1 MSDKQ
6 VINENQIQET
16 IKKYDKTERTRD
28 LKGNLKKL
36 VSIIAIAMALYHLYT
51 SWHGTPT
58 AIIHRSIHVS
68 FMLVLIFFLYPMSS
82 KENVFTKFIDA
93 LFIVASIIPYLYLK
107 TNFHEI
113 VNRAGMPTSID
124 IMVGILLVIL
134 VLEAGRRVTGLVLP
148 VLAVIFLLYGLT
160 GNLLSGYFSHKGFS
174 IPEIIEYMYL
184 TTEGIFGT
192 PIGVSAQYLILF
204 VIFGSFL
211 LKSGV
216 GDFITEIALAIA
228 GDKRG
233 GPAQVAVLSSA
244 LMGSVNGSAVA
255 NVVTTGTFTI
265 PLMKKIGYTPEFAGG
280 VEAAAS
286 TGGQILPPV
295 MGAAAFIMAEILGV
309 KYVNIMYAAIIPALL
324 YYFGVFITV
333 YFRAVRMDLRGLD
346 KKDVPS
352 LSKIFKEKF
361 FLLIPLIVLV
371 YLLVKGYTPTFAA
384 FFGIL
389 LTVPV
394 SWLTPKNKMNL
405 SKILEALES
414 GAKGS
419 LSVAVTCAVVG
430 IVVGIST
437 LTGLGSKIAG
447 AIISLSGGNLFLTLV
462 FTMIACIILGVG
474 MPSIPAY
481 LLTANMAVPA
491 LLKLGVKPFVSHF
504 FVFYY
509 AMLANITPPVAL
521 AAYAAAGISGGD
533 MYKTGLEGFKLAIAG
548 FIVPFMYV
556 YNPVLLGIGSNA
568 VSIITSLVT
577 ALIGVTFVASSFEGY
592 LLKPLNNIER
602 VLMMIAGLLLMKPGG
617 LTDLIGIVIGA
628 GVLLFQLGKRKAFDR

>member
-1 MSDKQ
+1 M
-6 VINENQIQET
+6 NENQIQET
-16 IKKYDKTERTRD
+16 IKKYDRTERTRE
-28 LKGNLKKL
+28 LKGVLKNL
-36 VSIIAIAMALYHLYT
+36 VSLIAIAMALYHLYT
-51 SWHGTPT
+51 SWRGTPT

-68 FMLVLIFFLYPMSS
+68 FMLVLIFFLYPLKS
-82 KENVFTKFIDA
+82 KENNFTRLIDA
-93 LFIVASIIPYLYLK
+93 VLILASLIPYFYLK

-113 VNRAGMPTSID
+113 VNRAGMPTD
-124 IMVGILLVIL
+124 LDVAVGILLVIL

-148 VLAVIFLLYGLT
+148 VLAMVFLLYGLM
-160 GNLLSGYFSHKGFS
+160 GNMLSGYFSHKGFS
-174 IPEIIEYMYL
+174 VPEIIEYMYL

-233 GPAQVAVLSSA
+233 GSAQVAVLSSA

-265 PLMKKIGYTPEFAGG
+265 PLMKRIGYTPEFAGG

-309 KYVNIMYAAIIPALL
+309 KYVNIMYAAIMPALL

-333 YFRAVRMDLRGLD
+333 YFRAVKLDLRGLD
-346 KKDVPS
+346 KKEVPN
-352 LSKIFKEKF
+352 LVKILKEKF
-361 FLLIPLIVLV
+361 YLLIPLIVLV
-371 YLLVKGYTPTFAA
+371 YLLVKGYTPTYAA

-405 SKILEALES
+405 QKVLEALES

-437 LTGLGSKIAG
+437 LTGLGSKVAG
-447 AIISLSGGNLFLTLV
+447 AIIALSGGNLFLTLV

-556 YNPVLLGIGSNA
+556 YNPVLLGIEA
-568 VSIITSLVT
+568 DALAIISSFVT
-577 ALIGVTFVASSFEGY
+577 AIIGVSLVASSLEGF
-592 LLKPLNNIER
+592 LLRKLTTPER
-602 VLMMIAGLLLMKPGG
+602 LILFISGLLLMKPGG
-617 LTDLIGIVIGA
+617 LTDAIGLALGAVIF
-628 GVLLFQLGKRKAFDR
+628 LLQLRERKVFDKKLH